1 MSAPRKKRRLSPDLH
16 TAVLSVFHHTPDEPY
31 PPKYTNLPT
40 SLLHASSRLTS
51 LCESLICISKEGGHA
66 ALLSLQT
73 ELRDRFY
80 SSAELLASLHADDD
94 DEAVAPLCATLAL
107 LRARNL
113 RACDLLPEVV
123 VRRAVYELLRPEA
136 CSCRGVQ
143 AGLKGLIKE
152 LVSEGGPGC
161 EEILDA
167 FVSVLFWGSRGSA
180 IDAGKTFKLTEVAL
194 RVLREVEGGVEMQ
207 VGRFYNWLRRAV
219 MPTGVARETASD
231 KGLVVRTC
239 CYCVFASAS
248 RSHHAAFI
256 F

>member
-1 MSAPRKKRRLSPDLH
+1 MSAPRKKRRLSLDSH
-16 TAVLSVFHHTPDEPY
+16 TAVLSVFHHTTDEPY
-31 PPKYTNLPT
+31 PPKYANLPT

-51 LCESLICISKEGGHA
+51 LCESLICIFKEGGHA

-80 SSAELLASLHADDD
+80 SSAELLASLHADDN

-113 RACDLLPEVV
+113 CACDLLPEVV

-152 LVSEGGPGC
+152 LVREGAQ
-161 EEILDA
+161 DA
-167 FVSVLFWGSRGSA
+167 R
-180 IDAGKTFKLTEVAL
+180 
-194 RVLREVEGGVEMQ
+194 
-207 VGRFYNWLRRAV
+207 RF
-219 MPTGVARETASD
+219 
-231 KGLVVRTC
+231 LVPL
-239 CYCVFASAS
+239 
-248 RSHHAAFI
+248 
-256 F
+256 